1 MNGDDPTRVALICTD
16 SHSQCIALLGQHLQK
31 FGIIFDLL
39 AQIRATIPLQWI
51 LGHSDI
57 PGNEAA
63 DQCAKEA
70 AENRENIESPPISLE
85 AAYSVINQ
93 KIKDAQPCHERTC
106 QIYASFQKKEIR
118 FK

>member
-1 MNGDDPTRVALICTD
+1 MAWILENGDDPTRVALICTD
-16 SHSQCIALLGQHLQK
+16 SQSLCIALLGQHLQK
-31 FGIIFDLL
+31 FILDML
-39 AQIRATIPLQWI
+39 AQIRATKEFGATIPLQWI
-51 LGHSDI
+51 LGHSDV

-93 KIKDAQPCHERTC
+93 KIKDAQPCHEHTR
-106 QIYASFQKKEIR
+106 
-118 FK
+118 